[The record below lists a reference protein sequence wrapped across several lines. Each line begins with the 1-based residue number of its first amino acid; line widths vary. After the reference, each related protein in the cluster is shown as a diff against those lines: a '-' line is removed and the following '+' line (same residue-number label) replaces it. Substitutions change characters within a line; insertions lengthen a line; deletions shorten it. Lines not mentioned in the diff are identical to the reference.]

1 VVLAVLL
8 VLIATQIS
16 RFLVP
21 PAVPYPVSLLLA
33 VAGLL
38 AGEVLALIPRFSGPS
53 LGVLHPV
60 TDVITI
66 AIGQAAGS
74 FLLGNRSQRR
84 GGDNRP

>member
-1 VVLAVLL
+1 V
-8 VLIATQIS
+8 
-16 RFLVP
+16 
-21 PAVPYPVSLLLA
+21 LA

-60 TDVITI
+60 PDVIII

-74 FLLGNRSQRR
+74 FLLGNRAQSR
-84 GGDNRP
+84 GDDNRP